1 MGRKYLLI
9 NLTHIFWLFA
19 LLAWYFGKPSV
30 ACYSGFLAFASFA
43 IYTSQ
48 GWIIPMFNKHKNRE
62 TPDSASVPA
71 AIIDENVTPN
81 GQTLAN
87 TVIASNVHFE
97 GNIVSSN
104 PVYIHGTLN
113 GTINAPDSV
122 VKVMRDG
129 TVEGNIICRELII
142 DGTVTGQ
149 CAVDSV
155 EICTNGKM
163 TGTLSY
169 LHLAVKKGGQ
179 FSGKAEIISPPQENK
194 NVVGLIIDAQPVKE
208 KMPIKAKA
216 PE

>member
-1 MGRKYLLI
+1 MGRKYFFLNLALLC
-9 NLTHIFWLFA
+9 WLLA
-19 LLAWYFGKPSV
+19 LLAWCFGRPLV
-30 ACYSGFLAFASFA
+30 TLYSGFLTLVSFTLYA
-43 IYTSQ
+43 SQ
-48 GWIIPMFNKHKNRE
+48 GWIITMFNKHKNRE
-62 TPDSASVPA
+62 TPDSVSVPTEV
-71 AIIDENVTPN
+71 DENVTPN

-87 TVIASNVHFE
+87 TIIASNVHFE

-142 DGTVTGQ
+142 DGTVAGQ

-155 EICTNGKM
+155 EICANGKM
-163 TGTLSY
+163 TGTLAY

-179 FSGKAEIISPPQENK
+179 FSGQAEIISPPQENK
-194 NVVGLIIDAQPVKE
+194 NVVGLIIDAQPGKE
-208 KMPIKAKA
+208 KMPIKADA
-216 PE
+216 LE